1 MIQARLRRL
10 HSPDAT
16 DLEQYQPP
24 DAEHFGLLI
33 QAMIGPEGQPG
44 EESFDFL
51 VCTPSWLAALIRD
64 KRYAFGRHYL
74 FLSRYDYAVLYQAIR
89 QVCEQATGEDW
100 HAVAAYLSRYGK
112 WEFEDYNDS
121 MA

>member
-1 MIQARLRRL
+1 MHARLHRL

-24 DAEHFGLLI
+24 DAEHSGLLV

-51 VCTPSWLAALIRD
+51 VCTPSWLAAVFRD
-64 KRYAFGRHYL
+64 KRYVFGRHYL
-74 FLSRYDYAVLYQAIR
+74 FLPQYDYAVLEQALR
-89 QVCEQATGEDW
+89 QVCEQAVGENW
-100 HAVAAYLSRYGK
+100 QAVAANLSRYGK
-112 WEFEDYNDS
+112 WEFEDYKGTI
-121 MA
+121 